1 MSKKTSQKKYVLMYF
16 CLNNSNQKNMSLCT
30 YVLKN
35 IAEETCS
42 YVLMSWHTSNKSM
55 AGGF

>member
-1 MSKKTSQKKYVLMYF
+1 MSKKTSQKKYVLMSKKKHN
-16 CLNNSNQKNMSLCT
+16 LKNMSLCT

-42 YVLMSWHTSNKSM
+42 YVLMSWHTNNKSM
-55 AGGF
+55 SGGF